1 MQIQDLSIDQIQEA
15 IMENGWRFHEVTN
28 HDGTT
33 KIEFSRS
40 ANPNCFDISS
50 DDYDVHLRGWGT
62 YPRQEAWEM
71 AYESLMGKDQV
82 EQALDVVEVEA

>member
-1 MQIQDLSIDQIQEA
+1 MQTQDLSIDQIQDA
-15 IMENGWRFHEVTN
+15 IMESGWRFHEIAN

-40 ANPNCFDISS
+40 SKPNCFDIHS

-62 YPRQEAWEM
+62 YPRQDAWEM
-71 AYESLMGKDQV
+71 AYESLIGKDSV
-82 EQALDVVEVEA
+82 EQLQDVVKVEA